1 MNKEIKYINIEEIYP
16 HPDNPRKDVGDV
28 SELADSIKSSGI
40 LQNLTVIPGHR
51 MSVEEYINAKAAEGI
66 SRADALVEW
75 KDSKDTATSDD
86 GYTVIIGHRRLA
98 AAKIAGLRELP
109 CIICEMP
116 YAEQISTMLCENMQR
131 RDLTII
137 EEIDGIQLM
146 LDLGETVESISDK
159 TGLSKS
165 TIYKRRNMAALN
177 REKLRESLERG
188 PKLEDYAE
196 LEKIKDEKEKD
207 KVLEKIGT
215 PDFKWYIN
223 AAIQQEERERAKDK
237 GIKYLSEFAE
247 EIKSPTSDMVYEK
260 CSGFKDIKE
269 KTADRNTDT
278 ETKRYFR
285 VTGYG
290 FDIYRDKRPD
300 EVAADNEKA
309 EKEQKQQERK
319 QRLRELSENAYKLRF
334 DFIKNFAAPAAK
346 GRTIDECIFLFL
358 CEEEVNTEQFSEI
371 VGILPDEDGEI
382 DYKSIVDGTFNFPLK
397 RALAAALYSSL
408 GDYKNND
415 CTDRWDD
422 YEENESLERIYAILG
437 KLGYEMSNEERKM
450 LDGTHE
456 LYEEV

>member
-51 MSVEEYINAKAAEGI
+51 MSAEEFINAKAAEGI
-66 SRADALVEW
+66 SRADALIEW

-165 TIYKRRNMAALN
+165 TIYKRRNMAALD
-177 REKLRESLERG
+177 REKLRESLERE
-188 PKLEDYAE
+188 PKLEDYVE
-196 LEKIKDEKEKD
+196 LEKIKDEKEKN

-215 PDFKWYIN
+215 PEFKWYIN
-223 AAIQQEERERAKDK
+223 AAVQQEERERAKDK
-237 GIKYLSEFAE
+237 GVKYLSEFAE

-269 KTADRNTDT
+269 KTADWDIND

-285 VTGYG
+285 ATSYG

-300 EVAADNEKA
+300 EIAEDNEKA
-309 EKEQKQQERK
+309 EREQKKQERK
-319 QRLRELSENAYKLRF
+319 QRLRELSENAYKLRL

-346 GRTIDECIFLFL
+346 GRVIDECIFLFL
-358 CEEEVNTEQFSEI
+358 CEEEVNTEQFSKI
-371 VGILPDEDGEI
+371 VGILPDEDGEV

-422 YEENESLERIYAILG
+422 YEENESLERIYAILE
-437 KLGYEMSNEERKM
+437 KFGYEMSDEERKM